1 MSARAQTVRLTP
13 AQHRTLGGF
22 AKTYGLSEYAML
34 APVVDAGLAALVHGA
49 ASRTHARQ
57 TFPHLAA
64 GHTNNAPVG
73 RQVDRALFTA
83 RAQTVRLTPA
93 QHRTLGGFAKTYG
106 LSEYAML
113 ARVVDAGLA
122 ALVHGADSGID
133 AREIV
138 AELASVN
145 TSIVDV
151 ERMLDRA
158 LFTACAAYC
167 YARSAA
173 LGARTNDETITAE
186 INAAYDRQRRLS
198 QEKRR

>member
-13 AQHRTLGGF
+13 PQQRALVAF
-22 AKTYGLSEYAML
+22 AKQ
-34 APVVDAGLAALVHGA
+34 
-49 ASRTHARQ
+49 R
-57 TFPHLAA
+57 
-64 GHTNNAPVG
+64 
-73 RQVDRALFTA
+73 
-83 RAQTVRLTPA
+83 
-93 QHRTLGGFAKTYG
+93 G

-122 ALVHGADSGID
+122 SLIHGTGNQID
-133 AREIV
+133 TREIV
-138 AELASVN
+138 AELASVS
-145 TSIVDV
+145 TRIVDV

-173 LGARTNDETITAE
+173 LGTRKTDEIITAE

-198 QEKRR
+198 QEKP

>member
-13 AQHRTLGGF
+13 ARHRTLVGF
-22 AKTYGLSEYAML
+22 AKS
-34 APVVDAGLAALVHGA
+34 
-49 ASRTHARQ
+49 
-57 TFPHLAA
+57 
-64 GHTNNAPVG
+64 
-73 RQVDRALFTA
+73 
-83 RAQTVRLTPA
+83 
-93 QHRTLGGFAKTYG
+93 YG

-122 ALVHGADSGID
+122 ALVHGAGNETDT
-133 AREIV
+133 REI
-138 AELASVN
+138 ATELASVS
-145 TSIVDV
+145 THIVDV

-173 LGARTNDETITAE
+173 SGARKSDEAITAE

-198 QEKRR
+198 QEGRK